1 MIDTTERVISID
13 SKADFSL
20 GLLRNF
26 IDRHRVLSKK
36 YYDLRDMYK
45 GKHLILLKNNNK
57 PIYKPDNRLV
67 VNHAKYIV
75 DTLNGFFTGIPIKTI
90 AENPR
95 VNDYIQEFDRYNNI
109 DDLNSEIAKKCS
121 IYGRCYELLFIDERS
136 KVGATYMDP
145 MDAFII
151 YDNSIRQKPLFGI
164 RYTRDKEGVLI
175 GTFSDDAKIYYF
187 RSNDKG
193 ELIIDQ
199 EEPHYFKA
207 VPMVEYVENEELQ
220 GAFENVETLINAYN
234 KAISEKA
241 NDVDYFAD
249 AYMAILG
256 ALLEEKDII
265 NIKNN
270 RIINIEPIA
279 DSQQLEVKF
288 LEKPNADTTQENL
301 IDRLEKLIFNISM
314 VANINDEN
322 FGTSSGIALKYKLQ
336 SMSNLSNVKERKFVK
351 GLNKRFELI
360 ANVPNTPIGEDD
372 LKNIKYIFT
381 RNIPNNTAEEAQTAA
396 ELIGI
401 TSKET
406 ALSTLSIVDDVKKEL
421 DLIKEE
427 EGHGDHDY
435 INYMDSLE
443 DLDNEVE

>member
-1 MIDTTERVISID
+1 MEDITRVFNIDNKDDFNLEVLQDFITTH
-13 SKADFSL
+13 KAL
-20 GLLRNF
+20 AG
-26 IDRHRVLSKK
+26 V
-36 YYDLRDMYK
+36 YYRLANMYK
-45 GKHLILLKNNNK
+45 GKHEILFKDTNK
-57 PIYKPDNRLV
+57 PDYKPDNRLV

-75 DTLNGFFTGIPIKTI
+75 DTLNGFFTGIPIKTVADDDRI
-90 AENPR
+90 SY
-95 VNDYIQEFDRYNNI
+95 YIQEFDRYNDV
-109 DDLNSEIAKKCS
+109 DDLNSEISKKCS
-121 IYGRCYELLFIDERS
+121 IYGRCYELLFLDEQA
-136 KVGATYMDP
+136 KVGSTYIDP
-145 MDAFII
+145 TDAFII
-151 YDNSIRQKPLFGI
+151 YDNSIREKALIGV
-164 RYTRDKEGVLI
+164 RYTTSKDGQLI
-175 GTFSDDAKIYYF
+175 GTFSDDRYIYYF
-187 RSNDKG
+187 RSNDNG
-193 ELIIDQ
+193 GLSIYDQ
-199 EEPHYFKA
+199 EPHYFNQ
-207 VPMVEYVENEELQ
+207 VPMIEYVENEELQ

-270 RIINIEPIA
+270 RIINIEPIS
-279 DSQQLEVKF
+279 DNQKLEVKF

-301 IDRLEKLIFNISM
+301 INRLEKLIFNISM

-360 ANVPNTPIGEDD
+360 ANIPNTPINQDD

-381 RNIPNNTAEEAQTAA
+381 RNIPNNTVEEAQTAA

-421 DLIKEE
+421 ELIKEE
-427 EGHGDHDY
+427 EGQGDHDY
-435 INYMDSLE
+435 INYMDSL
-443 DLDNEVE
+443 DNLDNEAE